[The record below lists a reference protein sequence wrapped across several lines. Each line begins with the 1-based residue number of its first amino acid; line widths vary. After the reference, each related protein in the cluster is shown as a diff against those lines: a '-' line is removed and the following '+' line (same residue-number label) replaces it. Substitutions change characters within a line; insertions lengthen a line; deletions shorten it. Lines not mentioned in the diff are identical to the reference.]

1 MKSSCLIASGA
12 LLLVGLAPGCNEILG
27 TTRGTP
33 EGAGGSSTASSSASS
48 GTGGAPFS
56 TGTGGGTS
64 AASSTSGDGGSASA
78 SSSSAGG
85 GSSVSVST
93 SASTGSGPCTTDEDG
108 DGVISWQCAGGKDCA
123 DQDKRAHPGAD
134 FTAGAAISGPRSPGT
149 LPYDFNC
156 DGTETKQTPVLACI
170 GAICATPAT
179 TKGFQQDESCGAPGM
194 LGHCA
199 GTTPCTWVSDS
210 AVQTQICK

>member
-1 MKSSCLIASGA
+1 MKSACLIASGA

-48 GTGGAPFS
+48 GTGGAPGS
-56 TGTGGGTS
+56 TGTGGGAS
-64 AASSTSGDGGSASA
+64 AAASTSGDGGGGSA

-85 GSSVSVST
+85 GSSTST
-93 SASTGSGPCTTDEDG
+93 STSTSTGSGPCATDEDG
-108 DGVISWQCAGGKDCA
+108 DGVISWQCPGGKDCA

-134 FTAGAAISGPRSPGT
+134 FTAGAAISGLRSPGT

-156 DGTETKQTPVLACI
+156 DFTETKQTLVLSCV
-170 GAICATPAT
+170 GAICSIPAT
-179 TKGFQQDESCGAPGM
+179 TKGYQQDVSCGAAGPV
-194 LGHCA
+194 GHCA
-199 GTTPCTWVSDS
+199 GSPCGWVSDS
-210 AVQTQICK
+210 IALTQICK